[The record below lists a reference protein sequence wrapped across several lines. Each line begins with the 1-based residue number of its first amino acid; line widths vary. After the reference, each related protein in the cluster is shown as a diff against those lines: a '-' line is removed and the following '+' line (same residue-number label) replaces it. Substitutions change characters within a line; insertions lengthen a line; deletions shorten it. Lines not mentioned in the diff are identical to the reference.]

1 MQRLRLVSAIGWGFP
16 TWDENDAAS
25 LLAEIGIPHVQVF
38 RNIHKD
44 IPAADIRSGLA
55 GHGLKVASLHAFFG
69 DEYDPGNPDES
80 ARRRNVDNLARE
92 ADYCLELGGNL
103 VVVHP
108 GDAILG
114 PATRDTRRVDA
125 LVRSGEQLAAVGER
139 TGVVFSLENLQPG
152 QMGDDMAMLRGV
164 ADKVDSLRLGLN
176 YDCGHANLTSDPM
189 TVLRQAGPRIVSTH
203 IHDNHGRED
212 EHVAPGFGNIDMDA
226 VCRELAE
233 VNYHGDFTLELME
246 TVDSVRA
253 KCDGQWLAKL
263 NRWLDLASGIEP
275 AAQ

>member
-16 TWDENDAAS
+16 TWDENEAAS
-25 LLAEIGIPHVQVF
+25 LLAEIGIRHVQVF
-38 RNIHKD
+38 RNIHKE
-44 IPAADIRSGLA
+44 IPAADIRRGLTD
-55 GHGLKVASLHAFFG
+55 HGLSIVSLHAFFG
-69 DEYDPGNPDES
+69 EQYNPGEPDES
-80 ARRRNVDNLARE
+80 ARGRNVDNLARE

-114 PATRDTRRVDA
+114 PATRDAPRIAA
-125 LVRSGEQLAAVGER
+125 LNRSAEQLAAVGER
-139 TGVVFSLENLQPG
+139 TGVVFSLENLQRG

-164 ADKVDSLRLGLN
+164 ADQVDSPHMGLN

-203 IHDNHGRED
+203 IHDNHGQED

-226 VCRELAE
+226 VCRGLAKA
-233 VNYHGDFTLELME
+233 NYRGDFTLELME

-263 NRWLDLASGIEP
+263 NRWLDLASGIDP
-275 AAQ
+275 Q